1 MSWKRIQ
8 KENFTDIEELA
19 AFLELP
25 YAFPLLKKSKFPLN
39 LPRRIA
45 LKISQNNV
53 EDPLL
58 RQFLPIEDEN
68 RHSGYTDPVQDASF
82 QKTSHLLHK
91 YAGRMLIVT
100 TGACAMNCR
109 FCFRQNYEYSSGGDF
124 SKELEILSQDET
136 IEEVL
141 LSGGDPLSLSNR
153 RLRILLENL
162 AKIPHV
168 KRIRF
173 HTRFPVGIPERIDG
187 ELLTILEKC
196 PQQIIFI
203 LHINLAE
210 ELDPDITS
218 ALKKIAR
225 LGIPI
230 LTQTVLLRGVND
242 SLEVLKKLFLTLV
255 NNGLIPYYLHQLDP
269 VQGAMHFEVLLHKEL
284 LEALHAELPGYA
296 LPRFVKEEPFAK
308 GKTLL

>member
-1 MSWKRIQ
+1 MSWKSIQ

-39 LPRRIA
+39 LPRRLA
-45 LKISQNNV
+45 LKISKNNL
-53 EDPLL
+53 EDPIL

>member
-45 LKISQNNV
+45 LKISKNNL
-53 EDPLL
+53 EDPIL

>member
-45 LKISQNNV
+45 LKISKNNL
-53 EDPLL
+53 EDPIL

-187 ELLTILEKC
+187 DLLTILEKC

>member
-1 MSWKRIQ
+1 MSWKSIQ

-45 LKISQNNV
+45 LKISKNNL
-53 EDPLL
+53 EDPIL

-187 ELLTILEKC
+187 EFLTILEKC